1 MNSSNLFF
9 QRQKS
14 IPVMP
19 NISGVNFGKIM
30 KLPDNVHVLDLSKNN
45 HLEQSKYEYSIGK
58 YNEKR
63 PGMYLGDH
71 YEKTARDIHMGID
84 IGAPVGTPI
93 YSFYDGEIFLFCNNN
108 GILDYGFTLITKHR
122 IKNIDLFALYGHLDH
137 RSVENKKVGQSIALG
152 DNIAFI
158 GSEVEN
164 GGWPPHLHFQLSLVE
179 PLECDLP
186 GVVSDKDKEIALK
199 TFPDPRLVLGRLYE
213 D

>member
-93 YSFYDGEIFLFCNNN
+93 YSFYDGEIFLLEM
-108 GILDYGFTLITKHR
+108 GKPIRIVQMAKDLIR
-122 IKNIDLFALYGHLDH
+122 LSGLEPEIDIPI
-137 RSVENKKVGQSIALG
+137 V
-152 DNIAFI
+152 FI
-158 GSEVEN
+158 G
-164 GGWPPHLHFQLSLVE
+164 LR
-179 PLECDLP
+179 P
-186 GVVSDKDKEIALK
+186 GEK
-199 TFPDPRLVLGRLYE
+199 LYE
-213 D
+213 ELIIDAKSFKTEHPLIYKARELLIKPDELWEKINLLEESFDSSNQDLMLKAIKAIVPEWISKN

>member
-1 MNSSNLFF
+1 
-9 QRQKS
+9 
-14 IPVMP
+14 
-19 NISGVNFGKIM
+19 M

-122 IKNIDLFALYGHLDH
+122 IKNIDSIETDIGPLSFIVPKIVKKELEHLTVDPD
-137 RSVENKKVGQSIALG
+137 KKI
-152 DNIAFI
+152 I
-158 GSEVEN
+158 SEQI
-164 GGWPPHLHFQLSLVE
+164 LM
-179 PLECDLP
+179 
-186 GVVSDKDKEIALK
+186 
-199 TFPDPRLVLGRLYE
+199 Y
-213 D
+213 